1 MGALLLFSAETY
13 PDFRQRQACG
23 YDFTILANEKM
34 ILLFCR
40 NEKTIFTERGGTG
53 ETVGNVNETTIIK
66 YIAEQYERDRLTG
79 DSVK

>member
-1 MGALLLFSAETY
+1 MPVKPEQLPLRKHIKTSGRDRVVA
-13 PDFRQRQACG
+13 
-23 YDFTILANEKM
+23 M

-53 ETVGNVNETTIIK
+53 ETVGNVNEATIIK
-66 YIAEQYERDRLTG
+66 YISEPYERDRLTG